1 MLTGETEQF
10 KKSQVSSLSLRRR
23 DSQKQRGIG
32 SRDLTAQPSLGGQS
46 WSEALNHLCSLY
58 RPAPC
63 LQEVLPN
70 GPSSAGALLE
80 GEVSARGCGQDEWA
94 EPLPQ
99 GLRGWARAQSPV
111 RAEVEDVIQVLSK

>member
-10 KKSQVSSLSLRRR
+10 KKSHVSSLSLRR

-32 SRDLTAQPSLGGQS
+32 SRDLTAQLSLGGQS

-58 RPAPC
+58 RLAPC

-70 GPSSAGALLE
+70 GPSSASALLE

-94 EPLPQ
+94 EPCHRGSEGGHEHRVQ
-99 GLRGWARAQSPV
+99 CGLK
-111 RAEVEDVIQVLSK
+111 LKL